1 MTRIIKYG
9 LCIFIS
15 ALLTCSVIFLPYAYY
30 SGNDKKSTGNY
41 VTENF
46 SLDSGS
52 DSVTTDEVI
61 ELLSSDEALWVKSSE
76 PLNNIAALYYIQSA
90 VLNMNNS
97 FQKNDYV
104 LNALSVLNKNLTE
117 LSPQMVENVTVNGKI
132 GEKAVSVSLLYAQYN
147 KISYEDTNSSLLKY
161 AVLIDRKTKKV
172 YELCL
177 DTDSPLFESDF
188 YIEQGLYDSKI
199 DDLYKQTIGELKD
212 YWDTE
217 SEDFSL
223 TTNDYEFSFN
233 IMPMQISY
241 TQYSFNRYSSAEIN
255 INAVTEE

>member
-1 MTRIIKYG
+1 MNRIIKYG

-41 VTENF
+41 VTETF

-52 DSVTTDEVI
+52 DNVTIDEVI

-76 PLNNIAALYYIQSA
+76 PLNDIAVLYYIQSA
-90 VLNMNNS
+90 VQNMNNS
-97 FQKNDYV
+97 FQRNEYV

-117 LSPQMVENVTVNGKI
+117 LSPQMVENVTVNGKV
-132 GEKAVSVSLLYAQYN
+132 GEKAVSVSLLYAQYDKN
-147 KISYEDTNSSLLKY
+147 SYEDANTGLLNY

-177 DTDSPLFESDF
+177 QTDSPLFESTY
-188 YIEQGLYDSKI
+188 YIEQGLYDSII
-199 DDLYKQTIGELKD
+199 DDLHKQTIGELQD
-212 YWDTE
+212 YWDTK
-217 SEDFSL
+217 SEDLSL
-223 TTNDYEFSFN
+223 TAFDYEFSFN

-241 TQYSFNRYSSAEIN
+241 SEYSFNRYSSAEIG
-255 INAVTEE
+255 INAVFEE